1 MNIYKDV
8 EFKVSVD
15 KNSAKLNEK
24 LSYKIDIKNKSKI
37 NLNKVILKIFIDDCL
52 CLLNDINNKNNRF
65 VVNLGSIKA
74 QYKKTIR
81 FKLIIVSIPDTT
93 QILSNF
99 AVEYYEDESMDKLK
113 NINTSKIS
121 TEFIPSYEELVSF
134 SSNDVDKFVQGSL
147 NCNSCGNTDYYRL
160 RIKLFGNHN
169 CNNGITNNLILDN
182 VGKRYSYVSGT
193 ANFDNNCF
201 NPDFNTNGLF
211 TEVYSSDENRL
222 LKLTLLSGES
232 CGCDSLNNL
241 AVDENYGFKLSE
253 IMYNIENFNNLT
265 RTCDELNANI
275 CINQRA
281 YLLNRCGRAYV
292 LCNFNLLNNGNN
304 LAQKIL
310 FKDILPENILVG
322 EKSIFLNGSRLCSK
336 DMYLNRNKVIIKL
349 PDLDA
354 GKDMNLTIVGVLCRF
369 IRKNNFATISY
380 VSNCFKNKNKTT
392 IDISQKV
399 SNVKSI

>member
-1 MNIYKDV
+1 
-8 EFKVSVD
+8 
-15 KNSAKLNEK
+15 
-24 LSYKIDIKNKSKI
+24 
-37 NLNKVILKIFIDDCL
+37 
-52 CLLNDINNKNNRF
+52 
-65 VVNLGSIKA
+65 
-74 QYKKTIR
+74 
-81 FKLIIVSIPDTT
+81 
-93 QILSNF
+93 
-99 AVEYYEDESMDKLK
+99 MDKLK

-241 AVDENYGFKLSE
+241 AVDGNYGFKLSE

-310 FKDILPENILVG
+310 FKDIFPENILVG
-322 EKSIFLNGSRLCSK
+322 EKSIFLNGSKLCSK